1 MLYYFLYQLI
11 FKSYGD
17 AGGSIFYRGLN
28 VFQYVTFRTA
38 WATITALLIS
48 LLFGGKVIKKLQQL
62 KIGQEIREELSEEHQ
77 AKKGTPT
84 MGGVLILV
92 SVFLSTILWARLDS
106 LYLWLALA
114 ATTAFGLIG
123 FVDDYIKVVKK
134 RSEGL
139 TERQKL
145 LGQLVTALV
154 VWGCLFL
161 TTGDSLFRG
170 TEYRDLNRFAAKISQ
185 PKEPVSEYLQT
196 QFSSE
201 TKEILKGYDGSR
213 APELQ
218 KNLTADLNRVLID
231 PNFYNEQRFSAANLP
246 DDDRLKLNDDRI
258 RFSEETKKLIE
269 KRPTQGDGLV
279 RFNRRLLEE
288 SFSGEFGKAGGYAW
302 NVSIPFFKDT
312 AFTDPTVAVTYIGP
326 ILYLAFIVF
335 VLLGASNAVNLT
347 DGMDGLAS
355 SVTFIA
361 MSALT
366 ALTYVASDGRW
377 SSYLDITHKPE
388 AAELT
393 VFCGAM
399 VGASLGFLWYNAPP
413 AEVFMGDVGSLAI
426 GGALGTVAILTKQ
439 EFLLPFIGGV
449 FIIEAASVM
458 LQVGYFKFTK
468 KTQGKGKRIFLQAPL
483 HHHFQLAGWKE
494 PKIVFRFV
502 IIAILFALMSLST
515 LKLR

>member
-11 FKSYGD
+11 FKQYGG
-17 AGGSIFYRGLN
+17 AGESIFYKGLN

-38 WATITALLIS
+38 WATITALLIT
-48 LLFGGKVIKKLQQL
+48 LLFGGRVIKKLQQL
-62 KIGQEIREELSEEHQ
+62 KIGQEIREELSIEHQ

-84 MGGVLILV
+84 MGGVLILG
-92 SVFLSTILWARLDS
+92 SVFISTILWARLDS

-114 ATTAFGLIG
+114 ATTAFGIIG
-123 FVDDYIKVVKK
+123 FIDDYIKIVKR

-145 LGQLVTALV
+145 AGQLITAV
-154 VWGCLFL
+154 IVWGCLFL
-161 TTGDSLFRG
+161 TTGDALFRG
-170 TEYRDLNRFAAKISQ
+170 TEFRDLGKFAARINQ
-185 PKEPVSEYLQT
+185 PREPVSTYLQGQLT
-196 QFSSE
+196 PE
-201 TKEILKGYDGSR
+201 TKQLLTIYDGSR
-213 APELQ
+213 TQSAELQ
-218 KNLTADLNRVLID
+218 KNLAADLNRVLND
-231 PNFYNEQRFSAANLP
+231 PNFYDEQRFNTANLP
-246 DDDRLKLNDDRI
+246 DDEKIKL
-258 RFSEETKKLIE
+258 SEESKKMIE
-269 KRPTQGDGLV
+269 KRPTQGEALV
-279 RFNRRLLEE
+279 RFNRKLLEDVYAGE
-288 SFSGEFGKAGGYAW
+288 ISRVSGYFW

-312 AFTDPTVAVTYIGP
+312 ALTDPLVAVTYVGP
-326 ILYLAFIVF
+326 FVYLLFIIF
-335 VLLGASNAVNLT
+335 VLLGSSNAVNLT
-347 DGMDGLAS
+347 DGMDGLAA

-439 EFLLPFIGGV
+439 EFLLVFIGGV

-468 KTQGKGKRIFLQAPL
+468 RTQGKGKRIFLQAPL

-502 IIAILFALMSLST
+502 IVAILFALMSLST